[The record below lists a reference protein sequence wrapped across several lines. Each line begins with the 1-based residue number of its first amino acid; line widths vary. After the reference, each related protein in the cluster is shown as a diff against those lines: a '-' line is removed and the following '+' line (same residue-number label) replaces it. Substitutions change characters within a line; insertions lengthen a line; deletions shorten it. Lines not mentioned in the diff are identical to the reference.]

1 MKPAQK
7 ADLRRIKKELMGK
20 TSPGATTGIGDML
33 KAVYDT
39 DNNGV
44 VDDAEKLDGQP
55 SSAFAAAAHNHDLAY
70 VKLTD
75 YEDAD
80 VLTKIKNV
88 DGSGSGLD
96 ADQLDGNEATAFAQA
111 THSHAGSDITSQVD
125 DSDKVD
131 GQHATAFAQATHI
144 HPVVTT
150 LANGFMAQLP
160 DDQEKFYNGKGSWV
174 ELVAAAGQIILWS
187 AISDNVR
194 HNNATEHLVN
204 ATEPTLYKEII
215 FNEPAKNIRI
225 KWQLEAGID
234 RTIYAAIYVNGVRK
248 SDWITRPYY
257 EHPPLA
263 SYDFID
269 KINSGDKIQIY
280 CYQDQA
286 ALAGLI
292 ANMQLCYD
300 RAICGFGNYTLVTP
314 LAVNEF
320 VDYNTT
326 DNDPV

>member
-1 MKPAQK
+1 MR
-7 ADLRRIKKELMGK
+7 LTKKEDLKRIQLDIEKRLNRILG
-20 TSPGATTGIGDML
+20 PGGGSGDML
-33 KAVYDT
+33 KSVYDQN
-39 DNNGV
+39 NNGV
-44 VDDAEKLDGQP
+44 VDNSEKLDGQP
-55 SSAFAAAAHNHDLAY
+55 SS
-70 VKLTD
+70 
-75 YEDAD
+75 
-80 VLTKIKNV
+80 
-88 DGSGSGLD
+88 
-96 ADQLDGNEATAFAQA
+96 AFAQA

-131 GQHATAFAQATHI
+131 GQHASAFAAASHI

-174 ELVAAAGQIILWS
+174 ELVAAAGQIIVWS
-187 AISDNVR
+187 VCSNNVR

-215 FNEPAKNIRI
+215 FNEPAKNIKI

-248 SDWITRPYY
+248 SDWITRYYY
-257 EHPPLA
+257 EHPPPA

-286 ALAGLI
+286 APAGLI